1 MPEQRRGIAA
11 SIAGILL
18 LALNVIDAADRGA
31 SAGNVIAI
39 ALGAFLLFYGFA
51 LVARGGRPSS

>member
-1 MPEQRRGIAA
+1 VPEQRRGIAA

-18 LALNVIDAADRGA
+18 LALNVIDAAGRGA
-31 SAGNVIAI
+31 SAGNVFAI
-39 ALGAFLLFYGFA
+39 ALGAFLRFYGFA